1 MSAEWLNMDPSLC
14 NGISLMVKPYKFH
27 VPVGKTVHSPL
38 PQCNDVENNHVLS
51 VFCLNPQ
58 FPDDYIFS
66 TARLS
71 GAVDP
76 QPVLKPKDWDD
87 DRDGRYRPVTGFV
100 QSAVTAQLNRA
111 SKRILDFEMRS
122 VQSYNARMPN
132 QYYSGNDNRQYYNS
146 TSPDYVRYGGNRG
159 NYEQCRGSFSGR
171 GGAVGRDLAPQY
183 QRGSW
188 SGAKDRIRQAESP
201 YRAFGHSTTSTFE
214 AHSGRGRA
222 QSWQSYHNSRSYRP
236 RIPSRNPRYR
246 TDHFKP
252 Y

>member
-1 MSAEWLNMDPSLC
+1 MQECPTNIILEMTIDNIVNLILFFC
-14 NGISLMVKPYKFH
+14 IVVVNCENFH
-27 VPVGKTVHSPL
+27 
-38 PQCNDVENNHVLS
+38 
-51 VFCLNPQ
+51 
-58 FPDDYIFS
+58 
-66 TARLS
+66 
-71 GAVDP
+71 
-76 QPVLKPKDWDD
+76 
-87 DRDGRYRPVTGFV
+87 
-100 QSAVTAQLNRA
+100 
-111 SKRILDFEMRS
+111 LD
-122 VQSYNARMPN
+122 
-132 QYYSGNDNRQYYNS
+132 NS